1 MGEGIVKWG
10 QRLLL
15 GEEKTKNHGSHRINR
30 FISLMST
37 NLHLDLNPIKYHN
50 INLSLYVFSKAPK
63 CNHNLQVPFK
73 FKHFLNL
80 SIRHGLAITPH
91 FSTDPI
97 EHKVFLVNFQLP
109 KDSFAPLAFFFLSNS
124 INSQV
129 LLFYSDST
137 SLFQQLR
144 QNRHFSIQFDLIMR
158 QDSSSI

>member
-80 SIRHGLAITPH
+80 SIRHSLAITPH
-91 FSTDPI
+91 FSTNPI
-97 EHKVFLVNFQLP
+97 EHKVFLVKLLASERLICTLSLLFLEQFYQLT
-109 KDSFAPLAFFFLSNS
+109 SFAFL
-124 INSQV
+124 Q
-129 LLFYSDST
+129 
-137 SLFQQLR
+137 
-144 QNRHFSIQFDLIMR
+144 
-158 QDSSSI
+158 